1 MIKFSDI
8 STSGWDFAIT
18 GMRNSYASWEKSDSI
33 WDGKDFKGEDIFVI
47 GPNDMKL
54 ASRLA
59 KRGGPHAKF
68 RRMIHVQMN
77 ILAPLYFWKEWDTYK
92 IGTNA
97 NSTST
102 MHSIMKNEFLR
113 DAFSCDHLAP
123 DSMRMLDEIIDL
135 LNKWRQIYLIADVN
149 DIAIKKEYWWQ
160 IIQLLPSSYNQ
171 LRTVDLNYEVL
182 AQMCEYRAEH
192 KLDEWRDFCKM
203 IHDRVPYAKQLI
215 FCEKEAEDDKRCGS
229 CETGS
234 EEVESQR
241 TDDVSDACVSN
252 E

>member
-1 MIKFSDI
+1 MIKMSDI
-8 STSGWDFAIT
+8 STFGWESAIT
-18 GMRNSYASWEKSDSI
+18 GIRNSYASWDKCDSG
-33 WDGKDFKGEDIFVI
+33 WCGKDFKGNDIYVI
-47 GPNDMKL
+47 GPEDLKL

-68 RRMIHVQMN
+68 RRMIHVQMD

-92 IGTNA
+92 IGTTG

-102 MHSIMKNEFLR
+102 MHSITNNEFVR
-113 DAFSCDHLAP
+113 NDFSCEHLSP
-123 DSMRMLDEIIDL
+123 DSMEMLDAIIDF
-135 LNKWRQIYLIADVN
+135 LNKQRKIYLIADDGKEKK
-149 DIAIKKEYWWQ
+149 DIWWQ

-182 AQMCEYRAEH
+182 AQMCEYRSEH
-192 KLDEWRDFCKM
+192 KLDEWRDFCRM

-215 FCEKEAEDDKRCGS
+215 FCEKE
-229 CETGS
+229 
-234 EEVESQR
+234 EENNG
-241 TDDVSDACVSN
+241 N

>member
-1 MIKFSDI
+1 MIKMSDI
-8 STSGWDFAIT
+8 STFGWESAIT
-18 GMRNSYASWEKSDSI
+18 GIRNSYASWDKCDSG
-33 WDGKDFKGEDIFVI
+33 WCGKDFKGNDIYVI
-47 GPNDMKL
+47 GPEDLKL

-68 RRMIHVQMN
+68 RRMIHVQMD

-92 IGTNA
+92 IGTTG

-102 MHSIMKNEFLR
+102 MHSITKKEFVR
-113 DAFSCDHLAP
+113 SDFSCEHLSP
-123 DSMRMLDEIIDL
+123 DSIGVLDAIIDVF
-135 LNKWRQIYLIADVN
+135 NKHRKIYLIADDEKEKK
-149 DIAIKKEYWWQ
+149 DIWWQ

-192 KLDEWRDFCKM
+192 KLDEWRDFCKI
-203 IHDRVPYAKQLI
+203 IHDHVPYAKQLI
-215 FCEKEAEDDKRCGS
+215 FCEKE
-229 CETGS
+229 
-234 EEVESQR
+234 EENNG
-241 TDDVSDACVSN
+241 N

>member
-1 MIKFSDI
+1 MIKMSDI
-8 STSGWDFAIT
+8 STFGWESAIT
-18 GMRNSYASWEKSDSI
+18 GIRNSYASWDKCDSG
-33 WDGKDFKGEDIFVI
+33 WCGKDFKGNDIYVI
-47 GPNDMKL
+47 GPEDLKL

-68 RRMIHVQMN
+68 RRMIHVQMD

-92 IGTNA
+92 IGTTA

-102 MHSIMKNEFLR
+102 MHSIMNIPFGLSDFSHEHLMSFSLDSLVSTIDILNHLR
-113 DAFSCDHLAP
+113 AVYYTVGI
-123 DSMRMLDEIIDL
+123 DEE
-135 LNKWRQIYLIADVN
+135 K
-149 DIAIKKEYWWQ
+149 KKEYWWQ

-182 AQMCEYRAEH
+182 AQMCEYRSEH
-192 KLDEWRDFCKM
+192 KLDEWRDFCKI
-203 IHDRVPYAKQLI
+203 IHDHVPYAKQLI

>member
-1 MIKFSDI
+1 MIKMSDI
-8 STSGWDFAIT
+8 STFGWESAIT
-18 GMRNSYASWEKSDSI
+18 GIRNSYASWDKCDSG
-33 WDGKDFKGEDIFVI
+33 WCGKDFKGNDIYVI
-47 GPNDMKL
+47 GPEDLKL

-68 RRMIHVQMN
+68 RRMIHVQMD

-92 IGTNA
+92 IGTTA

-102 MHSIMKNEFLR
+102 MHSIMKNQFFR
-113 DAFSCDHLAP
+113 SDFSCDHLAP
-123 DSMRMLDEIIDL
+123 DSMRMLDEIIDV
-135 LNKWRQIYLIADVN
+135 LNKWRQIYLIADDN
-149 DIAIKKEYWWQ
+149 DVAIKKEYWWQ

-203 IHDRVPYAKQLI
+203 IHDHVTYAKQLI
-215 FCEKEAEDDKRCGS
+215 FCEKEAEDDKCCGS

-234 EEVESQR
+234 EEVGETNGEDSGADQ
-241 TDDVSDACVSN
+241 S
-252 E
+252 

>member
-8 STSGWDFAIT
+8 CTSGWDFAIT

-102 MHSIMKNEFLR
+102 MHSIMNKDFSIDDFSHEHLVENSEEFMQILIGMLNQWRNIYITELDVR
-113 DAFSCDHLAP
+113 D
-123 DSMRMLDEIIDL
+123 
-135 LNKWRQIYLIADVN
+135 
-149 DIAIKKEYWWQ
+149 KKKVWWQ

-203 IHDRVPYAKQLI
+203 IHDHVPYAKQLI

-241 TDDVSDACVSN
+241 TDDVSNARVSN

>member
-1 MIKFSDI
+1 MIKFSGI

-92 IGTNA
+92 IGTTA

-102 MHSIMKNEFLR
+102 MHSITNNEFLR
-113 DAFSCDHLAP
+113 GDFSYEHLSP
-123 DSMRMLDEIIDL
+123 DSIGMLDEIIDF
-135 LNKWRQIYLIADVN
+135 LNKQRKIYLIADDEKEKK
-149 DIAIKKEYWWQ
+149 DIWWQ

-182 AQMCEYRAEH
+182 AQMCDYRSEH
-192 KLDEWRDFCKM
+192 KLDEWRDFCRM
-203 IHDRVPYAKQLI
+203 IHDHVPYAKQLI
-215 FCEKEAEDDKRCGS
+215 FCEKEAEDDKCCGS
-229 CETGS
+229 CDTS
-234 EEVESQR
+234 EETMGQ
-241 TDDVSDACVSN
+241 TKTA
-252 E
+252 

>member
-8 STSGWDFAIT
+8 CTSGWDFAIA
-18 GMRNSYASWEKSDSI
+18 GMRNSYDSWEKSDSI

-92 IGTNA
+92 IGTTA

-102 MHSIMKNEFLR
+102 MHSIMNKDFSIDDFSHEHLVENSEEFMQILIGMLNQWRNIYITELDVR
-113 DAFSCDHLAP
+113 D
-123 DSMRMLDEIIDL
+123 
-135 LNKWRQIYLIADVN
+135 
-149 DIAIKKEYWWQ
+149 KKKVWWQ

-182 AQMCEYRAEH
+182 AQMCEYRSEH
-192 KLDEWRDFCKM
+192 KLDEWRDFCRI
-203 IHDRVPYAKQLI
+203 IHDHVPYAKQLI

-241 TDDVSDACVSN
+241 TDDGSGSGVSN

>member
-8 STSGWDFAIT
+8 CTSGWDFAIT

-92 IGTNA
+92 IGTNT

-102 MHSIMKNEFLR
+102 MHSIMDKDFSIDDFSHEHLVENSEEFMQILIGMLNQWRNIYITELDVR
-113 DAFSCDHLAP
+113 D
-123 DSMRMLDEIIDL
+123 
-135 LNKWRQIYLIADVN
+135 
-149 DIAIKKEYWWQ
+149 KKKVWWQ

-192 KLDEWRDFCKM
+192 KLDEWRDFCRM
-203 IHDRVPYAKQLI
+203 IHDHVPYAKQLI